1 MTKTDLYIGY
11 NEKTDENSFKTV
23 QEAVNKAESISPK
36 NEEERVII
44 HIAPG
49 TYRQQVVVQTP
60 YITFKND
67 DPSQGDAIL
76 TWYYGIGYKY

>member
-1 MTKTDLYIGY
+1 MKVWMITGAGRGLGRA
-11 NEKTDENSFKTV
+11 FV